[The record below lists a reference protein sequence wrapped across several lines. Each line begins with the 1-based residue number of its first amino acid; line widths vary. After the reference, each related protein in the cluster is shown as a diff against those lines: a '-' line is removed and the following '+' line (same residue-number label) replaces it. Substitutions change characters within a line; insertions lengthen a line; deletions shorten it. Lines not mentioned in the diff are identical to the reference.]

1 MAVEFQEVAVAS
13 IDRLTDD
20 AVCVTLDIAPESMPR
35 LAGQHLTFRT
45 EIDGQDVRRSY
56 SLCSPPG
63 APLRVGI
70 RKLDGG
76 LFSSWANDQLA
87 PGDRLEVTAP
97 SGDFVLA
104 TDPGASRHHV
114 AIVAGSGITP
124 VLAMVRAVMEEEPA
138 SGFTLMYGNR
148 TGQSIMFLDDLDELK
163 SRYPDR
169 FELFHVLSREE
180 QLVPALNGRI
190 DEQKLDW
197 LADRLDGID
206 VAGWFLCGPRGMVD
220 LARTDLLSR
229 GVEESRIHDELFYA
243 GEVAP
248 STVAE
253 DDEGGATVRFT
264 LSGRTSTVTVAFDG
278 APILDHVLSV
288 RPDGPYSCRS
298 GACASCRAVVTKG
311 EVEMERNW
319 SLGEDEV
326 ARGHVLTCQSHPKSD
341 VVELTYDV

>member
-1 MAVEFQEVAVAS
+1 MAVEFQEVTVAHVE
-13 IDRLTDD
+13 RLTDD
-20 AVCVTLDIAPESMPR
+20 SVCVTLDLDPAAMPR

-45 EIDGQDVRRSY
+45 RIDGQDVRRSY
-56 SLCSPPG
+56 SICSAPG
-63 APLRVGI
+63 APLAVGI
-70 RKLDGG
+70 RRLSGG
-76 LFSSWANDQLA
+76 LFSSWANDELA
-87 PGDRLEVTAP
+87 VGDRLEVTAP
-97 SGDFVLA
+97 TGEFILA
-104 TDPGASRHHV
+104 TERDAARHHV

-124 VLAMVRAVMEEEPA
+124 VLSMVRAVMEEEPG
-138 SGFTLMYGNR
+138 SRFSLMYGNR
-148 TGQSIMFLDDLDELK
+148 TGQSVMFLDELDELK

-190 DEQKLDW
+190 DAEKLSW
-197 LADRLDGID
+197 LCDRLDGVD
-206 VAGWFLCGPRGMVD
+206 VAGWYLCGPRGLVD
-220 LARTDLLSR
+220 LARSELVNR
-229 GVEESRIHDELFYA
+229 GVAEGLIHDELFYA

-248 STVAE
+248 ATVAT
-253 DDEGGATVRFT
+253 DDEEGATVRFT
-264 LSGRTSTVTVAFDG
+264 LAGRTSTVKVAFDG

-326 ARGHVLTCQSHPKSD
+326 ARGHVLTCQAHPTSD
-341 VVELTYDV
+341 TVELTYDV